1 MRQMFRF
8 ESCLVSEAI
17 QANKARLSRNRPHTF
32 SKLSSP
38 GSLEMDQADL
48 SQLRTEFTKLSNDL
62 ANSRLRGTDLEDLKL
77 PEDTELKLRLKKRD
91 TFMAK
96 AKAFLNSCDVFLQ
109 PLAGTSPIAAPLYGG
124 LKCIVTIAAAKAEIL
139 DEVICGFNEVL
150 NGLPLIIRSERITNL
165 SDEERHAIISAFK
178 AFVAFMQI
186 LRGYVGEKHE
196 SIITKFKRVAGS
208 QNIPARLRAA
218 REEMRTALNSA
229 HYGTFVAYAEDEQQR
244 YILDR
249 MENVNRLLHCT
260 NYEDHLEMYLSKSL
274 CIKNPC
280 AWSKSHPFITDW
292 LSTETIPKLFIS
304 GKPGTGK
311 SVLAAHM
318 IDITQKKMGDTDHR
332 GVLLYYF
339 CGADPAADQYSDIR
353 QETSSKAILMTL
365 LRQIVSACHH
375 NTAGL
380 SEVMRY
386 VLASGQ
392 GMLSEL
398 GLRTRIANLLES
410 FDTIRIIID
419 AVDRCE
425 TRAFQQDGLIPWI
438 LNNMT
443 AHARILLIGCQN
455 SHVAS
460 LLAGLPTILL
470 GSDGTTQSDLE
481 AYARHVVQIYIG
493 SDDPDEAHLVQ
504 NLVTRS
510 ENMFQ
515 YIFLVKNLTQNPR
528 LYHLERRI
536 QFLNDTPIGIFG
548 MYKYYLAVQ
557 LQRFS
562 DSDQM
567 HLERVLEILLQFLT
581 FSPSPVTPLI
591 FLQALQSCPLVQRL
605 ELNPESDD
613 RAIYLAQHAAGVL
626 FDVRVTTTGLR
637 HLVPVHSTL
646 SEYFLVF
653 GGNQRYNTDDIS
665 LATQEALVSL
675 HNAVR
680 ETGPKSLLE
689 LCCKGLQHQDFNRF
703 LHRYQYAADVCRQ
716 SLGDTSTRGVRPGIS
731 RQEIDC
737 ERLQAQLCRDST
749 FSICDSLALERSWMD
764 RQWDSLKEDGEWF
777 REHSSIMEDYESLDE
792 ETLAPSLRLEIS
804 RWRNVVFPLMKEQL
818 ELGQKALSELQTR
831 HLSAYAFRNT
841 AFYLHLMN
849 QKTHQ
854 YPSSPSFEGLVLH
867 YLDQLENLLPILVSV
882 QILPFSES
890 LYDSTSP
897 TAKLAT
903 MICGLEQLTRAVR
916 ELLPTRKSYLRQ
928 LLGMIHFLW
937 ATGSANLG
945 ALFTTEEIWAREY
958 SELILP
964 GFNTN
969 NIPEKLI
976 RHTLE
981 RVLLNLADA
990 ERICFMHQTQLTG
1003 VGNLCFCIR
1012 QLRQTISHHL
1022 LFQTFHPTSTSI
1034 RKGSLVPEFV
1044 KREPGF
1050 TNTVLLHSAVKIDTM
1065 DQDNLQPSIP
1075 KTWSIFLGAMFI
1087 ILGFI
1092 SSHRTCFIFSLFSA
1106 QLDTTHGLMRQASG
1120 WSSVQLA
1127 TSAGV
1132 IGCFCD
1138 RVRADT
1144 AMISAIPCALGVLLV
1159 LISPQSA
1166 SSPLVISID
1175 VISTDRLMFLSVV
1188 PILLVSSHEQGF
1200 WTMIESTGV
1209 LYVVIR
1215 LLAFA
1220 IDKSGMKRKR
1230 RDLARIGRR
1239 YKGRNEE
1246 QAGLP
1251 NLQIDSGLS
1260 M

>member
-1 MRQMFRF
+1 
-8 ESCLVSEAI
+8 
-17 QANKARLSRNRPHTF
+17 
-32 SKLSSP
+32 
-38 GSLEMDQADL
+38 MDQADL

-62 ANSRLRGTDLEDLKL
+62 ANSRLCGTDLDDLKL
-77 PEDTELKLRLKKRD
+77 PQDSEFKLRLKKRD
-91 TFMAK
+91 KFMAK
-96 AKAFLNSCDVFLQ
+96 AKAFLNSCDIFLQ

-139 DEVICGFNEVL
+139 DEVICGLNEVL

-186 LRGYVGEKHE
+186 LRSYVGEKHE
-196 SIITKFKRVAGS
+196 SVITKFKRVAGS

-229 HYGTFVAYAEDEQQR
+229 HYGTFVAYAEDEQQK
-244 YILDR
+244 YISDR
-249 MENVNRLLHCT
+249 IENVNRLLHCT
-260 NYEDHLEMYLSKSL
+260 NYEDHLDMYLTKSL

-280 AWSKSHPFITDW
+280 AWSKSHPFIADW
-292 LSTETIPKLFIS
+292 LSTATIPKLFIS

-318 IDITQKKMGDTDHR
+318 IDIARKQKEDTGHR

-339 CGADPAADQYSDIR
+339 CGADPAADQYADIR

-380 SEVMRY
+380 SEVMKY
-386 VLASGQ
+386 VLASGH

-410 FDTIRIIID
+410 FDTVRIIID
-419 AVDRCE
+419 AVDHCE
-425 TRAFQQDGLIPWI
+425 NRAFQQDGLIPWI

-455 SHVAS
+455 PHGQMTLMRPISSKIS
-460 LLAGLPTILL
+460 LC
-470 GSDGTTQSDLE
+470 
-481 AYARHVVQIYIG
+481 
-493 SDDPDEAHLVQ
+493 DP
-504 NLVTRS
+504 

-515 YIFLVKNLTQNPR
+515 YIFLVKNLTQNPL

-536 QFLNDTPIGIFG
+536 QFLSDTPIGIFG

-605 ELNPESDD
+605 ELNPESDE

-626 FDVRVTTTGLR
+626 FDVRVTTTGVR

-646 SEYFLVF
+646 SEYFLVS
-653 GGNQRYNTDDIS
+653 GSNQRYNTDDIS

-689 LCCKGLQHQDFNRF
+689 LCCKGLQHQDFNGF

-716 SLGDTSTRGVRPGIS
+716 SLGDTSTRGVRPDIS
-731 RQEIDC
+731 RQEIDG

-777 REHSSIMEDYESLDE
+777 REHSGVMEDYESLDE

-804 RWRNVVFPLMKEQL
+804 RWRNVVFPLMKEQM
-818 ELGQKALSELQTR
+818 ELRQKALSELQTR

-841 AFYLHLMN
+841 IFYLHLMN
-849 QKTHQ
+849 QKTSQ
-854 YPSSPSFEGLVLH
+854 YPSSPSFEGLILH
-867 YLDQLENLLPILVSV
+867 YLDQLENLVPILVSV

-890 LYDSTSP
+890 FEDSTSP

-903 MICGLEQLTRAVR
+903 MICGLEQLTRAIR
-916 ELLPTRKSYLRQ
+916 ELLPTRKSYARQ

-945 ALFTTEEIWAREY
+945 TLFNTEEIWAREY

-969 NIPEKLI
+969 NIPKKLI

-981 RVLLNLADA
+981 SVLLNLADA
-990 ERICFMHQTQLTG
+990 EPAPDDF
-1003 VGNLCFCIR
+1003 
-1012 QLRQTISHHL
+1012 
-1022 LFQTFHPTSTSI
+1022 P
-1034 RKGSLVPEFV
+1034 SLVIPNIPPHIHFHTEG
-1044 KREPGF
+1044 KSGARG
-1050 TNTVLLHSAVKIDTM
+1050 
-1065 DQDNLQPSIP
+1065 QDNLQPSIL

-1106 QLDTTHGLMRQASG
+1106 PFDTTHGLMRQASG
-1120 WSSVQLA
+1120 WSSVQLVA
-1127 TSAGV
+1127 SAGV

-1144 AMISAIPCALGVLLV
+1144 AMISAIPFALGVLLV

-1166 SSPLVISID
+1166 SSPLVTSID
-1175 VISTDRLMFLSVV
+1175 AISTDHLMFLSVV
-1188 PILLVSSHEQGF
+1188 PILLVSSHDQGF

-1220 IDKSGMKRKR
+1220 VDKSGMKRKR

-1251 NLQIDSGLS
+1251 NLQIDFWPFDVIFNVVSPPSCMLS
-1260 M
+1260 PIVLISRIQ